1 MMLFLITVFPAASF
15 ALSTAMGKRIFEKNC
30 YAKNKESKANY
41 RAKEITNFLYYDGT
55 NCINT
60 KG

>member
-15 ALSTAMGKRIFEKNC
+15 ALGTAVGKRIFEKNC
-30 YAKNKESKANY
+30 YAKNKESEANY

-55 NCINT
+55 
-60 KG
+60 KQ